1 MKLSK
6 GTLDIL
12 KNFSNINPSITFKEG
27 QELSTLS
34 IQRNILSRA
43 VVEEKFPKAFAIYD
57 LGEFLSGL
65 SLFDNPDFDFN
76 NDNYVIIKDRKCQS
90 RYFFADPSIIV
101 GPPDKPIVLPSE
113 DVCFVI
119 TSLYSYIITI

>member
-65 SLFDNPDFDFN
+65 SLFDNPDFDFQ
-76 NDNYVIIKDRKCQS
+76 NDNSEKLLDLIVPK
-90 RYFFADPSIIV
+90 FF
-101 GPPDKPIVLPSE
+101 
-113 DVCFVI
+113 
-119 TSLYSYIITI
+119 

>member
-34 IQRNILSRA
+34 SSSAASDVYKRQRT
-43 VVEEKFPKAFAIYD
+43 Y
-57 LGEFLSGL
+57 
-65 SLFDNPDFDFN
+65 
-76 NDNYVIIKDRKCQS
+76 RK
-90 RYFFADPSIIV
+90 SI
-101 GPPDKPIVLPSE
+101 
-113 DVCFVI
+113 
-119 TSLYSYIITI
+119 